1 VHITE
6 RVVTHRVLQ
15 ASQVQLWR
23 QDLGFFERVDVCQ
36 LPEYHLAYATRIED
50 AQPIMWI
57 FEQGA
62 DRFAYPFLQA
72 PVTVRGTDGK
82 LHKTAYSDISS
93 IYGYSGPLSTSRDKN
108 FMDHAWKAFSEWAK
122 MQGII
127 AEFSRYSLFAKTKEN
142 AHIQTTVEQ
151 NRLSAITEM
160 PKTADELFSALEKK
174 TRNMIRK
181 AQGQGLTA
189 KRLDIK
195 KYIGDFRAIYDSTM
209 QRNDAPAFF
218 YYDDTYYQRLLSLP
232 DDEVR
237 LYGAFVEDRMV
248 ATCIS
253 LSYKQ
258 GALYHLGASL
268 PEFAKAG
275 ANNLVLFEMS
285 KDMLESGITY
295 LNMGGGK
302 TTAEDDALL
311 RFKKSNATGLDGYYI
326 GKRVLDQ
333 AAYAEVIALW
343 EEVNSKKMDS
353 GNLLFY
359 R

>member
-1 VHITE
+1 MTYK
-6 RVVTHRVLQ
+6 VLQ
-15 ASQVQLWR
+15 ASQIQLWR
-23 QDLGFFERVDVCQ
+23 QDLDFFERVDVCQ
-36 LPEYHLAYATRIED
+36 LPEYHLAYATRIEG
-50 AQPIMWI
+50 ASPVMWV
-57 FEQGA
+57 FEEGG

-72 PVTVRGTDGK
+72 PVSVRGTDGK
-82 LHKTAYSDISS
+82 MHKTAYSDISS
-93 IYGYSGPLSTSRDKN
+93 IYGYSGPLSTSRDKK
-108 FMDHAWKAFSEWAK
+108 FMDHAWQSFGEWAQEK
-122 MQGII
+122 KII
-127 AEFSRYSLFAKTKEN
+127 AEFSRYSLFARTKDN
-142 AHIQTTVEQ
+142 AHSDTTIEQ
-151 NRLSAITEM
+151 NRLSAVIEM
-160 PKTADELFSALEKK
+160 QKTADELFSALEKK

-181 AQGQGLTA
+181 AQGQNLSA
-189 KRLDIK
+189 RRLDISAHLD
-195 KYIGDFRAIYDSTM
+195 DFRALYDATM
-209 QRNDAPAFF
+209 QRNEAPGFF
-218 YYDDTYYQRLLSLP
+218 YYDDTYYKKLLSLP
-232 DDEVR
+232 DDEIR
-237 LYGAFVEDRMV
+237 LYGAFAADRMV
-248 ATCIS
+248 SACIS

-285 KDMLESGITY
+285 KDLLESGVTY

-311 RFKKSNATGLDGYYI
+311 RFKKSNATGLDRYYI